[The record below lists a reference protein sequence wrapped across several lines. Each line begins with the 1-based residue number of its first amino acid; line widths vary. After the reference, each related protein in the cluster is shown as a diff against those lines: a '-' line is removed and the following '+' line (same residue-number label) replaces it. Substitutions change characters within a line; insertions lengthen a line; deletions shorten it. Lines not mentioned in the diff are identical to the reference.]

1 MRRISG
7 SYPGGPSRDRSEV
20 DKRADKRLDDL
31 ASVEQIETRRGQEEV
46 RVRGKRRKRRVLLG
60 LMVSI
65 IIAGSGGV
73 FMGLRSHR
81 TAEELAAE
89 QRAQAEAEFNLKRE
103 SNRLINELWKM
114 EDLERS
120 GR

>member
-20 DKRADKRLDDL
+20 DERADKRLDDL
-31 ASVEQIETRRGQEEV
+31 SSVEEIEARRGAGIV
-46 RVRGKRRKRRVLLG
+46 RTRGRRRRKRAVIG
-60 LMVSI
+60 LAASI
-65 IIAGSGGV
+65 VIAGGAGV
-73 FMGLRSHR
+73 WMGLRSHR

-89 QRAQAEAEFNLKRE
+89 QRAQAEAEFNLRRE
-103 SNRLINELWKM
+103 SDRLINELWKM
-114 EDLERS
+114 EDLERA

>member
-1 MRRISG
+1 MSRISG

-31 ASVEQIETRRGQEEV
+31 ASVAQIETRRGAGVV
-46 RVRGKRRKRRVLLG
+46 RTLGRQRRKRAVIG
-60 LMVSI
+60 VVVSI
-65 IIAGSGGV
+65 IIAGSAGV
-73 FMGLRSHR
+73 WMGLQSHR
-81 TAEELAAE
+81 TAEDLAAE

-114 EDLERS
+114 EDLERA

>member
-31 ASVEQIETRRGQEEV
+31 ASVEQIETRRGVGIV
-46 RVRGKRRKRRVLLG
+46 RARGKQRRRRLILG
-60 LMVSI
+60 LVVSI
-65 IIAGSGGV
+65 LVAGSGGV
-73 FMGLRSHR
+73 WMGLRSHR

-89 QRAQAEAEFNLKRE
+89 QREAEAEFNLRRE
-103 SNRLINELWKM
+103 SDRLINELWKM
-114 EDLERS
+114 EDLERA

>member
-20 DKRADKRLDDL
+20 DKRADKRLNDL
-31 ASVEQIETRRGQEEV
+31 ASVEQIETRRGTDEV
-46 RVRGKRRKRRVLLG
+46 RTRGRRRRKRLIIG
-60 LMVSI
+60 LVVSI
-65 IIAGSGGV
+65 LVAGSGGV
-73 FMGLRSHR
+73 FIGLQSHR

-89 QRAQAEAEFNLKRE
+89 QRAQAEAEFNLRRE
-103 SNRLINELWKM
+103 SDRLINELWKM
-114 EDLERS
+114 EDLERA